1 MTRQEAA
8 MITILFLLGLYV
20 VFVALTIFDRGRDKL
35 FLPRLAVFCSLVVV
49 AAVVLFD
56 RMVNY

>member
-1 MTRQEAA
+1 MV
-8 MITILFLLGLYV
+8 TILLLLGLYG
-20 VFVALTIFDRGRDKL
+20 VFVGLTILDRGHDRL